1 MEEKLISP
9 KDAVASISNTRGSAI
24 VVSTMTANRYW
35 DQVSV
40 HRELDLPVFGGMGK
54 ASSIGLGLAIALS
67 DRKVFVLDGDG
78 SLLMNLGS
86 LVTISDAKPENLIHF
101 VFEDEV
107 YFTTGSQAI
116 PNSSNFSFKEMA
128 LAAGYNKAFEFSD
141 YEIFDNEL
149 ENVLKERGPILVCL
163 KVSHPEDVPDDYKES
178 TSERMRVLMHT
189 LNLKVED
196 GCFEK

>member
-1 MEEKLISP
+1 MEDKLISP

-40 HRELDLPVFGGMGK
+40 LRELDLPVFGGMGK
-54 ASSIGLGLAIALS
+54 ASSIGLGLALALS

-107 YFTTGSQAI
+107 YFTTGSQPI
-116 PNSSNFSFKEMA
+116 PNSSNFSFI
-128 LAAGYNKAFEFSD
+128 S
-141 YEIFDNEL
+141 
-149 ENVLKERGPILVCL
+149 
-163 KVSHPEDVPDDYKES
+163 YK
-178 TSERMRVLMHT
+178 
-189 LNLKVED
+189 
-196 GCFEK
+196 

>member
-1 MEEKLISP
+1 MEDKLISP

-54 ASSIGLGLAIALS
+54 ASSIGLGLALALS

-107 YFTTGSQAI
+107 YFTTRSQPI
-116 PNSSNFSFKEMA
+116 PNSSNFSFKEMQWI
-128 LAAGYNKAFEFSD
+128 YIKS
-141 YEIFDNEL
+141 
-149 ENVLKERGPILVCL
+149 
-163 KVSHPEDVPDDYKES
+163 
-178 TSERMRVLMHT
+178 
-189 LNLKVED
+189 
-196 GCFEK
+196 

>member
-1 MEEKLISP
+1 MYK
-9 KDAVASISNTRGSAI
+9 R
-24 VVSTMTANRYW
+24 
-35 DQVSV
+35 Q
-40 HRELDLPVFGGMGK
+40 
-54 ASSIGLGLAIALS
+54 
-67 DRKVFVLDGDG
+67 
-78 SLLMNLGS
+78 NLGS

-107 YFTTGSQAI
+107 YFTTGSQPI
-116 PNSSNFSFKEMA
+116 PNSSNISFKEMA

-149 ENVLKERGPILVCL
+149 ENVLNERGPILVCL

-189 LNLKVED
+189 LDLKVED
-196 GCFEK
+196 

>member
-1 MEEKLISP
+1 MEDKLISP

-40 HRELDLPVFGGMGK
+40 LRELDLPVFGGMGK
-54 ASSIGLGLAIALS
+54 ASSIGLGLALALS
-67 DRKVFVLDGDG
+67 GRKVFVLDGDG

-107 YFTTGSQAI
+107 YFTTGSQPI
-116 PNSSNFSFKEMA
+116 PNSSNFSFI
-128 LAAGYNKAFEFSD
+128 S
-141 YEIFDNEL
+141 
-149 ENVLKERGPILVCL
+149 
-163 KVSHPEDVPDDYKES
+163 YK
-178 TSERMRVLMHT
+178 
-189 LNLKVED
+189 
-196 GCFEK
+196 